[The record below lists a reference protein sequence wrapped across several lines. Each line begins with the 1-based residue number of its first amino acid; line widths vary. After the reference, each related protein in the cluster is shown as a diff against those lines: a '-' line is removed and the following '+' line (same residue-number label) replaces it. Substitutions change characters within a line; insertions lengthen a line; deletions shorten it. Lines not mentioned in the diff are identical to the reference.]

1 MSHEPKPRIVF
12 AADLGGTHLRA
23 ALVDQ
28 CGKIQAQL
36 KHETPQEESASHVID
51 SLVSAAK
58 ELSSRLN
65 SNASPITSAA
75 IMVPGTVDK
84 TNTIVVNAPNLP
96 ALDSFEL
103 KAALENKMHLPVL
116 LENDANAAAVGE
128 MWLGAARGCRNVIC
142 ITLGTGVGGGIIL
155 DGKLWRGSDG
165 SAGEIGH
172 TTVEPFSG
180 PPCKCGNRG
189 CLEIF
194 ASATAIARM
203 AKEDFSKYP
212 GSKLKLDGL
221 TALDVYEAG
230 MDGDQLSIE
239 VFRKAGRY
247 LGVALANLITLLGPE
262 VIVIGGGGANGWQ
275 LFADDMMEQVQL
287 RVFSS
292 RGKNVKIVSAQCG
305 DNAGLVGAARLA
317 FDMQG

>member
-1 MSHEPKPRIVF
+1 MSNQSKSRIVF

-28 CGKIQAQL
+28 CGKIHAQL
-36 KHETPQEESASHVID
+36 KHETPQDESADHVIH
-51 SLVSAAK
+51 SLVSAVKKLATQRP
-58 ELSSRLN
+58 SG
-65 SNASPITSAA
+65 APPIESAA

-84 TNTIVVNAPNLP
+84 TNTIVVGAPNLP
-96 ALDSFEL
+96 SLRNFALKVEL
-103 KAALENKMHLPVL
+103 EKKLQLPVL

-128 MWLGAARGCRNVIC
+128 MWLGAARGCRSVIC
-142 ITLGTGVGGGIIL
+142 ITLGPGVGGGIIL
-155 DGKLWRGSDG
+155 DGKLWRGADG

-180 PPCKCGNRG
+180 PLCKCGNYG
-189 CLEIF
+189 CLEMY

-203 AKEDFSKYP
+203 AKESLSKHP
-212 GSKLKLDGL
+212 ESQLGSSGF

-230 MDGDQLSIE
+230 MAGDKLSIE
-239 VFRKAGRY
+239 VFKTAGRY

-275 LFADDMMEQVQL
+275 LFAPDMMEQIEL
-287 RVFSS
+287 RVFPSK
-292 RGKNVKIVSAQCG
+292 GANVKVVTAQCG
-305 DNAGLVGAARLA
+305 DNAGLVGAAKLA
-317 FDMQG
+317 FDIQV